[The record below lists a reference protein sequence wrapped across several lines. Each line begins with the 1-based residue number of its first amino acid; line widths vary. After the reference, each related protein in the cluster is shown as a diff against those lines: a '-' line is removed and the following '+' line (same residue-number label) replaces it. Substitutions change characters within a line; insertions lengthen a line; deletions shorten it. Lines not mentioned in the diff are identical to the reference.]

1 MQLHPNNGVEFY
13 LKRTTWSCGMWM
25 WCRLLLGEC
34 LNYIWSSCWSMMW
47 LTLQALEYRLELC
60 RAALVGAAEPSTYYL
75 VENRR
80 LQLTYWVGLLTWI
93 DHHELY
99 NFRHQANQA
108 RARTATDWWR
118 PRPTV
123 IPPPCQ
129 PLRQVTPQEH
139 AYVRPGLTSF
149 HSR

>member
-1 MQLHPNNGVEFY
+1 
-13 LKRTTWSCGMWM
+13 
-25 WCRLLLGEC
+25 
-34 LNYIWSSCWSMMW
+34 MMW

-99 NFRHQANQA
+99 NFRHQGRLNK
-108 RARTATDWWR
+108 
-118 PRPTV
+118 
-123 IPPPCQ
+123 
-129 PLRQVTPQEH
+129 QEH
-139 AYVRPGLTSF
+139 EQQQTGEGRDPL
-149 HSR
+149 